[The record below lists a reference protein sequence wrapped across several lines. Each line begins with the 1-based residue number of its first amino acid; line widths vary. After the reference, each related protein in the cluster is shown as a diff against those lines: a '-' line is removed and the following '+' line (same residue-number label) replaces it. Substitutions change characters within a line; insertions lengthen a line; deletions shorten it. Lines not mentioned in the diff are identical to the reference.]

1 MVARIEHKGRHRAA
15 SPAVTDAQ
23 VWLLRIQLIESRPQ
37 HVERN
42 MQAVRQMRGLKLAE
56 QSNVEQPQRE
66 WVAHDAEFQM
76 LFVLHGR
83 VQLHRQEADCVELK
97 EGDCVVVPAGMAH
110 GLSGCSEDLQ
120 LLDVVLPSEG
130 AELSVQVTPSGA
142 KL

>member
-1 MVARIEHKGRHRAA
+1 MHEGWRA
-15 SPAVTDAQ
+15 PGFETQDVGGIAQ
-23 VWLLRIQLIESRPQ
+23 ATQGLGQLTVVRPS
-37 HVERN
+37 
-42 MQAVRQMRGLKLAE
+42 G
-56 QSNVEQPQRE
+56 SNVEQPHRE
-66 WVAHDAEFQM
+66 WIAHDAEFQM

-97 EGDCVVVPAGMAH
+97 EGDCVVVPARMAH

-130 AELSVQVTPSGA
+130 TELSVQLTPSGA

>member
-1 MVARIEHKGRHRAA
+1 
-15 SPAVTDAQ
+15 
-23 VWLLRIQLIESRPQ
+23 
-37 HVERN
+37 
-42 MQAVRQMRGLKLAE
+42 MRGQRFVWHQAAGQPWVREGWRAPGFETQDVGGIAQATQGLGQLTVVRPSA
-56 QSNVEQPQRE
+56 SNVEQPQRE

-130 AELSVQVTPSGA
+130 TELSVQLTPSGA